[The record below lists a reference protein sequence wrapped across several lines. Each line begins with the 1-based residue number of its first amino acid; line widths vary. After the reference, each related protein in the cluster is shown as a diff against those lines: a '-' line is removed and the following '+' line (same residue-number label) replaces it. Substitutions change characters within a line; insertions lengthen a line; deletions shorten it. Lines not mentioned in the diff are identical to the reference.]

1 MILSHRVTREEEGR
15 ALLLILRQS
24 MGLSSSA
31 VKALKRNGGIEVD
44 GALRFTIYEVKAG
57 ELVTA
62 DLARGEDESD
72 NLPEDGE
79 LEILYEDEGLLA
91 VNKPPGLIVHPTH
104 SRNHGTLSNFVAGY
118 LERSGVRP
126 ICHIVNRLDRDTSG
140 VVLFAKNAHMKALAI
155 EALKKGKK
163 GYLAITNG
171 ILKDSN
177 GTINHPIRRL
187 QPRDMI
193 RIVAP
198 DGKQAITH
206 YRTVATGEIAGQ
218 ACSVLDIILE
228 TGRTHQIRVHCLAEG
243 APLLGDPLYFT
254 AESKEAAQTF
264 GLGRQLLHSHSLSFP
279 HPQTGALTSIHAP
292 IRDEQFLE
300 ILKTLGYTL
309 PEA

>member
-15 ALLLILRQS
+15 PLLLILRQS
-24 MGLSSSA
+24 MGLSSTA
-31 VKALKRNGGIEVD
+31 IKALKRNGGIEVD
-44 GALRFTIYEVKAG
+44 GVLRFTIYEVKAG

-62 DLARGEDESD
+62 NLTQGEDESD

-79 LEILYEDEGLLA
+79 IEVLYEDEGLLA

-104 SRNHGTLSNFVAGY
+104 NRNHGTLANFVAGY
-118 LERSGVRP
+118 LNRKRARP

-140 VVLFAKNAHMKALAI
+140 VVLFAKNAHMKARAI

-163 GYLAITNG
+163 DYLAITFG
-171 ILKDSN
+171 VLREPS
-177 GTINHPIRRL
+177 GTINHLIRRL
-187 QPRDMI
+187 QPRDML

-198 DGKQAITH
+198 DGKQAVTH
-206 YRTVATGEIAGQ
+206 YQTVATGPIVGQ
-218 ACSVLDIILE
+218 ACSVLDVTLE

-254 AESKEAAQTF
+254 EESKKNAQTL
-264 GLGRQLLHSHSLSFP
+264 GLERQLLHSHSLSFP
-279 HPQTGALTSIHAP
+279 HPQTGAPISIHAP
-292 IRDEQFLE
+292 IRDEQFLQALE
-300 ILKTLGYTL
+300 TLGYTL

>member
-15 ALLLILRQS
+15 PLLLVLRQN
-24 MGLSSSA
+24 MGLSGSA

-44 GALRFTIYEVKAG
+44 GVLRFTIYEVKEG

-62 DLARGEDESD
+62 NLSQGEDESD
-72 NLPEDGE
+72 NLPGDGE
-79 LEILYEDEGLLA
+79 LEILFEDEGLLA

-104 SRNHGTLSNFVAGY
+104 NRNHGTLSNFVAGY
-118 LERSGVRP
+118 LNRNGNRP

-140 VVLFAKNAHMKALAI
+140 VVLFAKNAHMKARAI

-171 ILKDSN
+171 TLREPY

-206 YRTVATGEIAGQ
+206 YHTIATGELNEQ
-218 ACSVLDIILE
+218 VCTVLDITLE

-243 APLLGDPLYFT
+243 VPLLGDPLYFT
-254 AESKEAAQTF
+254 EKSKETAQTL
-264 GLGRQLLHSHSLSFP
+264 GLTRQLLHSHTLSFP
-279 HPQTGALTSIHAP
+279 HPQTGAPTSTHAP

-300 ILKTLGYTL
+300 TLKTLGYTL

>member
-1 MILSHRVTREEEGR
+1 MILSHRVTREEEGK

-24 MGLSSSA
+24 MGLSGTA

-44 GALRFTIYEVKAG
+44 GILRFTIYEVKAG

-62 DLARGEDESD
+62 NLSQGEDESD

-79 LEILYEDEGLLA
+79 LEVLYEDEALLA
-91 VNKPPGLIVHPTH
+91 VNKPSGLIVHPTH
-104 SRNHGTLSNFVAGY
+104 NRNSGTLSNFVAGY
-118 LERSGVRP
+118 LERGGSRP

-140 VVLFAKNAHMKALAI
+140 VVLFAKNAHIKARAI
-155 EALKKGKK
+155 EALKTGKK
-163 GYLAITNG
+163 GYLAITFGALRNP
-171 ILKDSN
+171 N

-193 RIVAP
+193 RIVAQ

-206 YRTVATGEIAGQ
+206 YRTLVTAKIGGQ
-218 ACSVLDIILE
+218 VCSVLDIILE

-254 AESKEAAQTF
+254 EASKACAKTL
-264 GLGRQLLHSHSLSFP
+264 GLERQLLHSHTLPSP
-279 HPQTGALTSIHAP
+279 HPQTGEHTNLQAP
-292 IRDEQFLE
+292 IRDPQFLQA
-300 ILKTLGYTL
+300 LKTLGYTL